1 MEKRLK
7 GILLLLILCLLFV
20 ACGKSQDNNSNSVND
35 IKANVQLEN
44 TKKSI
49 TEIAEN
55 FFAAFE
61 NSDYEGMKT
70 LCTKNCIDTYFH
82 DGDVF
87 GMVWAK
93 AVKIGDEIRTLS
105 EIEYSVFVDVEMKPS
120 EVSAFSPDET
130 NTSFYIVIK
139 KKDDGG
145 WLIDKFTT
153 G

>member
-1 MEKRLK
+1 MKKRLK

-61 NSDYEGMKT
+61 NSDYESMKT
-70 LCTKNCIDTYFH
+70 LCTQDCIDTYFH

-93 AVKIGDEIRTLS
+93 ATKIGDEIRTLS
-105 EIEYSVFVDVEMKPS
+105 ENEYSVFVDVEMKPS
-120 EVSAFSPDET
+120 EVSAFSPKDT
-130 NTSFYIVIK
+130 NTSFYVVIK
-139 KKDDGG
+139 KQDAGG